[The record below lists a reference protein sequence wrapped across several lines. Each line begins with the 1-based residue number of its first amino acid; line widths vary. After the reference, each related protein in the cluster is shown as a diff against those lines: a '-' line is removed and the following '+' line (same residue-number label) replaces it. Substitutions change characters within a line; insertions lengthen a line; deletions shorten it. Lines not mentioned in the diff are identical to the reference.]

1 MTWVAAN
8 TRKKQSGATVSGWS
22 RPSDW
27 PALPTINNGDQK
39 FVGIYAVFNHDSN
52 FVALSA
58 TDAYTVDWGDGSAP
72 ENVASGVQ
80 VNHAYDYA
88 TVQSQVTSRGYKTC
102 VVTVTPQSGNLT
114 GLNLSKKHVQTGL
127 SNYSTGWLEI
137 AIGGVF
143 SSTGLVIGMTNT
155 VLHRM
160 LESIVSLFN
169 TSAVTN
175 MSYMF
180 YNCSSLQSIPLF
192 NTSAVKNMSG
202 MFQGCSSLQSIPL
215 FNTSAVTNMSYM
227 FYNCSSLQSIP
238 LFNTLAVTDM
248 SYMFQGCTSLQSI
261 PLFNTS
267 AVTNMYNM
275 FYNCSSLQSIP
286 LFNTSAVTNMSGMF
300 QGCSSLQSI
309 PLFNTSAVTNM
320 SGMFQGCSSLQSIPL
335 FNTSA
340 VTNMSGMFSSCYSIS
355 TAAMANV
362 KVSVSISGG
371 KMSKSSI
378 VAVFNNLS
386 TATAQTVTVSG
397 NWGYELLTTTDREIA
412 TNKGW
417 TIA

>member
-39 FVGIYAVFNHDSN
+39 FVGLYAVFNNDSN

-58 TDAYTVDWGDGSAP
+58 TGAYTVDWGDGSAP

-80 VNHAYDYA
+80 ANHAYDYA
-88 TVQSQVTSRGYKTC
+88 TVSSQVTSRGYKTC
-102 VVTVTPQSGNLT
+102 VVTVIPQSGNLT

-143 SSTGLVIGMTNT
+143 SSTGLVIGMTST

-160 LESIVSLFN
+160 LESIVSLFDTSAVTN
-169 TSAVTN
+169 MASMFYSCSSLQSIPLLDTSAVTN

-180 YNCSSLQSIPLF
+180 Y
-192 NTSAVKNMSG
+192 
-202 MFQGCSSLQSIPL
+202 GCSSLQSIPL
-215 FNTSAVTNMSYM
+215 LDTSAVTNMASM
-227 FYNCSSLQSIP
+227 FYSCSSLQSIP
-238 LFNTLAVTDM
+238 LLD
-248 SYMFQGCTSLQSI
+248 
-261 PLFNTS
+261 TS
-267 AVTNMYNM
+267 AVTNMASM
-275 FYNCSSLQSIP
+275 FN
-286 LFNTSAVTNMSGMF
+286 
-300 QGCSSLQSI
+300 GC
-309 PLFNTSAVTNM
+309 F
-320 SGMFQGCSSLQSIPL
+320 
-335 FNTSA
+335 
-340 VTNMSGMFSSCYSIS
+340 SIS

-378 VAVFNNLS
+378 VEVFNNLS
-386 TATAQTVTVSG
+386 TATAQTVTVSS